1 MGLRKLV
8 PVLRKGTPYNSRMF
22 TLMRQLDWLAP
33 VSYTHLDVYKRQE
46 LACPSCSAARL
57 KLPLSTT
64 ATKMAI
70 SSDVAL
76 IIAPIA
82 KFY

>member
-1 MGLRKLV
+1 GGLGVGRGLLLTLNAIFFSAGLRGVWLCAV
-8 PVLRKGTPYNSRMF
+8 FTPMRCNLRFPN
-22 TLMRQLDWLAP
+22 
-33 VSYTHLDVYKRQE
+33 
-46 LACPSCSAARL
+46 
-57 KLPLSTT
+57 T

>member
-1 MGLRKLV
+1 VVRLSRL
-8 PVLRKGTPYNSRMF
+8 TPSFDSSFLTARL
-22 TLMRQLDWLAP
+22 TA
-33 VSYTHLDVYKRQE
+33 E

>member
-1 MGLRKLV
+1 LLNR
-8 PVLRKGTPYNSRMF
+8 T
-22 TLMRQLDWLAP
+22 TRQLSLTEEGERYFRRMQ
-33 VSYTHLDVYKRQE
+33 VVLQG
-46 LACPSCSAARL
+46 CSAARL

-64 ATKMAI
+64 ATKIAI

-76 IIAPIA
+76 IVAPIA